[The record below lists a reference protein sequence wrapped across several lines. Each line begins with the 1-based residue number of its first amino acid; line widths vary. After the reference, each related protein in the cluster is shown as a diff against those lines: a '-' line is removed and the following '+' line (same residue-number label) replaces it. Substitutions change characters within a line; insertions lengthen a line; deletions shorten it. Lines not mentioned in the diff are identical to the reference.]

1 MVSAFAV
8 VGGSALKGAADTLAD
23 VGDGACAAVASSDAV
38 DRTFGYSAGAS
49 ADIEVDLP
57 CSCSYSYSL
66 AFALEQEEV
75 PQVVVAALPFRRALL
90 ASALIAG

>member
-57 CSCSYSYSL
+57 CSCSYSL